1 MMAEDVLL
9 SPLELVLGR
18 PLGTDWN
25 APDLPRVEH
34 GTPPL
39 AVVEATLRE
48 GLENPPC
55 LVMFS
60 GGRDSSGVLATAV
73 SLARRLGLEL
83 PIPMTFRF
91 PGVAEAEEGEWQES
105 VVRHLAIDNWE
116 RRTVDD
122 EWDFIGPYAT
132 SVLLRHGP
140 IWPPNAFVL
149 SIVAEAAEGGS
160 VVTGSFGD
168 ELFAPDPQLLRNRAA
183 FDRIGAMKRRDL
195 IRLALV
201 LSPSPIR
208 RFVAGRRFVRDEHL
222 PPWLSPDLKPPARLA
237 IARDQAEMSLRWETA
252 IRAAWKSRYT
262 QVVWRVLRLLAADG
276 NVRLVAPFGDP
287 RFRVAFA
294 RLGGA
299 RGFRSRSEA
308 MQLLFDDLLPTTLL
322 QRSSKATFSGVF
334 WNRHSHQFARGWSGA
349 GLDPRLVDLE
359 VLRQVWTWDQADTA
373 RPDSRS
379 AVLLQAAWLATVG
392 HITPVSVAG

>member
-1 MMAEDVLL
+1 MAEDVLL

-18 PLGTDWN
+18 PLGTDRN

-34 GTPPL
+34 GTLPL
-39 AVVEATLRE
+39 AIIEATLRE

-60 GGRDSSGVLATAV
+60 GGRASSGVLATAV
-73 SLARRLGLEL
+73 GLARRLDLEL
-83 PIPMTFRF
+83 PIPFTFRF
-91 PGVAEAEEGEWQES
+91 PGVAEAEEGDWQEG
-105 VVRHLAIDNWE
+105 VVRHLALDNWE

-122 EWDFIGPYAT
+122 EWDLIGPYAT

-149 SIVAEAAEGGS
+149 SIAAEAAEGGS

-183 FDRIGAMKRRDL
+183 LDRNGVMKTRDL
-195 IRLALV
+195 IRLGLV
-201 LSPSPIR
+201 LSPRLIR
-208 RFVAGRRFVRDEHL
+208 RFVARRRLVRDEHL
-222 PPWLSPDLKPPARLA
+222 PPWLSSDLRPLARLA
-237 IARDQAEMSLRWETA
+237 LARDQTEMHFRWDNA
-252 IRAAWKSRYT
+252 LKAAWRSRYT
-262 QVVWRVLRLLAADG
+262 QVVGRVLRLLAADG
-276 NVRLVAPFGDP
+276 NVRLVVPFGDP

-308 MQLLFDDLLPTTLL
+308 MHLLFNGLLPTTLL

-334 WNRHSHQFARGWSGA
+334 WNRHSHQFAREWSGA
-349 GLDPRLVDLE
+349 GLDPRMVDLE
-359 VLRQVWTWDQADTA
+359 VLRQIWTWDPAEAA

-392 HITPVSVAG
+392 HITPVSVAGR